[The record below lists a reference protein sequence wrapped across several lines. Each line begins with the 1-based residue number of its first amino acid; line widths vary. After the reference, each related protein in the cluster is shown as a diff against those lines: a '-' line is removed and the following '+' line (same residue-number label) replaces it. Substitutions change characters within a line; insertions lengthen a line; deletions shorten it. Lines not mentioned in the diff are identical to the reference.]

1 MIKSDSVLA
10 SKLEVLVFRTNINNQ
25 LKVDLIID
33 LLSKTE
39 GVHSIHVDLEDW
51 EKILRIECHPGI
63 AAKDIEIQMARLGV
77 DCSELEE

>member
-51 EKILRIECHPGI
+51 E
-63 AAKDIEIQMARLGV
+63 
-77 DCSELEE
+77 